1 VAVEEELLLMASTV
15 RLIAQFDSFV
25 ACAKRSPSIT
35 PAIVSM
41 SSASISKIFGP
52 INVRIKPDCFIVT
65 TAIIKHPIEAFSS
78 FIWHILILNSR
89 PNSKKVETIRI
100 SPILMFM
107 VNESIGEVTTTIL
120 STWSGPFL
128 AAAIENK
135 NIVELE
141 VMVVNIIEIMTKTEA
156 GMMETITTVAFIT
169 MKVWTIH
176 HPTCHHLLQ

>member
-1 VAVEEELLLMASTV
+1 
-15 RLIAQFDSFV
+15 
-25 ACAKRSPSIT
+25 
-35 PAIVSM
+35 
-41 SSASISKIFGP
+41 
-52 INVRIKPDCFIVT
+52 
-65 TAIIKHPIEAFSS
+65 
-78 FIWHILILNSR
+78 
-89 PNSKKVETIRI
+89 
-100 SPILMFM
+100 MFM

-156 GMMETITTVAFIT
+156 GMMETITIVAIIT